1 MELGRRIHVVGTSGS
16 GKTTVARAL
25 AAAIGVPHVEL
36 DALHFRENWVER
48 PDADML
54 ADVTALAAQP
64 GWVVDGNYGRV
75 GVRDVLWPRADT
87 IVWLDLPRSTV
98 MRQMI
103 ARTAGRWWSQ
113 DPLWHGN
120 RESLRMVLSFSDRS
134 IVWWAWS
141 THAPN
146 RANYERLLADPPCRV
161 VRLRSR
167 RAVRDFLERAASEA
181 R

>member
-16 GKTTVARAL
+16 GKTTVARTLATAL
-25 AAAIGVPHVEL
+25 AVPHVEL
-36 DALHFRENWVER
+36 DALHFTENWVER
-48 PDADML
+48 RDPHML
-54 ADVTALAAQP
+54 ADVTELAAQP

-87 IVWLDLPRSTV
+87 IVWLDLPRATV
-98 MRQMI
+98 MWQMI
-103 ARTAGRWWSQ
+103 TRTARRWWSQ
-113 DPLWHGN
+113 EPLWHGN
-120 RESLRMVLSFSDRS
+120 RESLRMVLSRQS

-141 THAPN
+141 THATN
-146 RANYERLLADPPCRV
+146 RINYERLLADPPCRV

-167 RAVRDFLERAASEA
+167 RDVRAFLERATSGA

>member
-1 MELGRRIHVVGTSGS
+1 MDLGRRIHVVGTSGS

-25 AAAIGVPHVEL
+25 AEAIGVPHVEL

-54 ADVTALAAQP
+54 ADVTAVAAQP
-64 GWVVDGNYGRV
+64 SWIVDGNYGRV
-75 GVRDVLWPRADT
+75 GVRDVLWPRAET

-103 ARTAGRWWSQ
+103 ARTARRWWSQ
-113 DPLWHGN
+113 EPLSHGN
-120 RESLRMVLSFSDRS
+120 RESLRTTLFSKES

-141 THAPN
+141 THAQN
-146 RANYERLLADPPCRV
+146 RANYERLLAAPPCRV
-161 VRLRSR
+161 VRLRSLR
-167 RAVRDFLERAASEA
+167 EVRDFLERAASGA
-181 R
+181 P

>member
-1 MELGRRIHVVGTSGS
+1 MDLGRRIHVVGTSGS

-25 AAAIGVPHVEL
+25 AEAIGSPHVEL
-36 DALHFRENWVER
+36 DVLHFRENWVER

-54 ADVTALAAQP
+54 ADVAAVAAQP
-64 GWVVDGNYGRV
+64 SWIVDGNYGRV

-103 ARTAGRWWSQ
+103 ARTAWRWWLQ
-113 DPLWHGN
+113 EPLWHGN
-120 RESLRMVLSFSDRS
+120 RESARTLFTKQS

-141 THAPN
+141 THATN
-146 RANYERLLADPPCRV
+146 RANYERLLASPPCRV

-167 RAVRDFLERAASEA
+167 REVRDFLERAASA
-181 R
+181 AP